1 MLTMLQDI
9 RYGLRQLVKMPGFTL
24 TAVISLALG
33 IGATTAVFSVVYS
46 ILMDPYPYAAP
57 DRMIHMRLLTT
68 KGDLNGFGLTMGQ
81 WQIVRKSPVVEDAFL
96 EDQWNL
102 TVTGSDLPED
112 VSADYLTSN
121 AFNFFGV
128 PPLLGRGLQPSDAID
143 GEDPQP
149 VVVLGYKFWQR
160 HFNADPAVLGKTIQ
174 MVRKNYTIVGVA
186 AARFAWGD
194 GDVYLPKKITQD
206 PTLGYYVGIRLKPG
220 VSHAAADAALQPL
233 IAQFAKETPKH
244 FPPGD
249 WKLHVVG
256 LNEDFVK
263 QLGGTLYLLFGAV
276 ALLLTI
282 GCGNVSILQ
291 LARATARNHEFAVR
305 AAVGASR
312 TRIVRQLLTEALLL
326 SLTGAA
332 LGLGLAYKLIAVIV
346 ANLPEFSFPHEAA
359 IHINVPVLIFC
370 MAVAIGTGILFGLW
384 PALQLSRPEVS
395 QVMQSNTRKTTRG
408 VAGRRLHNALIA
420 GQIAL
425 TLLMLAGAGAAI
437 EGFVRLAHTPLGY
450 DPHNV
455 MSVGIPIHDG
465 TYKTWA
471 ERSPYFEQLQAKA
484 AEVPGV
490 TMVAI
495 SSNATPPSNGFSTKF
510 EILGKPA
517 SGDQSLRFNMV
528 SPEYFPVLRI
538 PLLQGRIWDLAENHR
553 GAPLMVI
560 NQTLA
565 RQYFPNGDAVGHS
578 LKVPEVTA
586 RPPYLL
592 TAPGADQGPF
602 LIVGVVGDKLDDG
615 LSKPILPEAFVPCT
629 AAMGMYTQLLVR
641 SQVPPLTLLHAVSAK
656 VNSVDR
662 DQQTTGNPRDLEHWI
677 SEEPEWARGQLVAWL
692 FGGFAALALVLA
704 AVGLYSVVS
713 YTVVQRTNEF
723 GIRMALGAPRTHLLR
738 IVFASTVTS
747 VGSGIAAG
755 LVLSLALS
763 RVMGHWAQ
771 ESQASSRDPLLLAAS
786 AATLILVAA
795 VACSMP
801 ARRAAEVDPMT
812 AIRYE

>member
-1 MLTMLQDI
+1 MKTLFQDI

-57 DRMIHMRLLTT
+57 DRMIHMRLVTP
-68 KGDLNGFGLTMGQ
+68 KGDLQGFGLTMAQ
-81 WQIVRKSPVVEDAFL
+81 WQIIRKSPVVEDAFL
-96 EDQWNL
+96 EDDWNL

-112 VSADYLTSN
+112 VNAVYLSSN

-128 PPLLGRGLQPSDAID
+128 PAKLGRGLQPSDAID
-143 GEDPQP
+143 GQDPQP
-149 VVVLGYKFWQR
+149 VVVLGNKFWQR
-160 HFNADPAVLGKTIQ
+160 HFNSDPGVLGKTMQ

-186 AARFAWGD
+186 ASRFTWGD
-194 GDVYLPKKITQD
+194 ADVYLPKKITQD
-206 PTLGYYVGIRLKPG
+206 TTLGYYVGIRLKTG
-220 VSHAAADAALQPL
+220 VSHATADAALQPL
-233 IAQFAKETPKH
+233 ITQFAKETPRH
-244 FPPGD
+244 FPPGAL
-249 WKLHVVG
+249 KLHVVG

-276 ALLLTI
+276 ALLLAI

-291 LARATARNHEFAVR
+291 LARATARSHEFAVR

-312 TRIVRQLLTEALLL
+312 RRIIRQLLTEALLL
-326 SLTGAA
+326 SLTGA
-332 LGLGLAYKLIAVIV
+332 GLGLVLAYRLVAFIV

-359 IHINVPVLIFC
+359 IHINVPVLLFC
-370 MAVAIGTGILFGLW
+370 MAVAVGTGILFGLW

-395 QVMQSNTRKTTRG
+395 RVMQSNSRKTTAG
-408 VAGRRLHNALIA
+408 VSGRRLHNALIA

-425 TLLMLAGAGAAI
+425 TLLMLGGAGAAI
-437 EGFVRLAHTPLGY
+437 EGFVRLMHTPLGY
-450 DPHNV
+450 DPHNI

-471 ERSPYFEQLQAKA
+471 ERAPYFELLQAKA

-495 SSNATPPSNGFSTKF
+495 SSNATPPSNGFNTKF
-510 EILGKPA
+510 EIVGKPA
-517 SGDQSLRFNMV
+517 SEDQSLRFNIV
-528 SPEYFPVLRI
+528 SPEYFPALRI
-538 PLLQGRIWDLAENHR
+538 PLRQGRIWDLAENHR

-565 RQYFPNGDAVGHS
+565 RKYFPNGDAVGHS
-578 LKVPEVTA
+578 LKLPEVTA

-592 TAPGADQGPF
+592 TAPGADQGPY
-602 LIVGVVGDKLDDG
+602 LIVGIVADKLDDG
-615 LSKPILPEAFVPCT
+615 LSNPIVPEVFVPFT

-641 SQVPPLTLLHAVSAK
+641 TEVPPLTLLHAIRVK
-656 VNSVDR
+656 VNSVDH
-662 DQQTTGNPRDLEHWI
+662 DQQTNGDPRDLEHWI
-677 SEEPEWARGQLVAWL
+677 TREPEWARGRLVAWL
-692 FGGFAALALVLA
+692 FGAFAALALALA

-723 GIRMALGAPRTHLLR
+723 GIRMALGAPRGHVLR
-738 IVFASTVTS
+738 IVFSSTVLS

-755 LVLSLALS
+755 LVLCFALS
-763 RVMGHWAQ
+763 RVMAHWAQ
-771 ESQASSRDPLLLAAS
+771 ESQASSHDSLLLAAS
-786 AATLILVAA
+786 AVTLILVAA
-795 VACSMP
+795 LACTLP
-801 ARRAAEVDPMT
+801 ARRAAETDPMT